1 MLTITLCSTLPL
13 CCDLTDKKHFQE
25 SPHVLSLWS
34 INIKTRLKYSTCN
47 LMHIRFFH
55 VEVLFDLSLLK
66 EINAMQLMYA
76 WVSTEEIR

>member
-1 MLTITLCSTLPL
+1 
-13 CCDLTDKKHFQE
+13 
-25 SPHVLSLWS
+25 
-34 INIKTRLKYSTCN
+34 
-47 LMHIRFFH
+47 MHIRFFH